1 MVQTAESGKVAKQQ
15 KLCKSN
21 VYLRIVSAKHILSLP
36 RPIERRGLYGQ
47 CDQHKSP
54 LNQLGELMLWWIP
67 IIFLRSTSPP
77 CKDDNIWKTPRKA
90 TPEAIIKYL
99 DHH

>member
-1 MVQTAESGKVAKQQ
+1 MVLNPEMVQTAESGKVAKQQ

-36 RPIERRGLYGQ
+36 RPIERRSLYGQ

-54 LNQLGELMLWWIP
+54 LNQLCELMLWWIP
-67 IIFLRSTSPP
+67 ITFLRSTSPQ
-77 CKDDNIWKTPRKA
+77 
-90 TPEAIIKYL
+90 YY
-99 DHH
+99 